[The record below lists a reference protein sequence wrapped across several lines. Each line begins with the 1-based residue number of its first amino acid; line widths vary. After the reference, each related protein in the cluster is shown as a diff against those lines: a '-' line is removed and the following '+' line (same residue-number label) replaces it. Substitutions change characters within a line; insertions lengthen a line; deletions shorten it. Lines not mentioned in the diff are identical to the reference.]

1 MIGKTISHYRI
12 VEKLGGGGMGVV
24 YKAEDARLHR
34 QVALKFLP
42 EETARDHS
50 ALERFQREAQAA
62 SALNHPNIC
71 TIYDVGEQD
80 GRAFIAIEFLD
91 GLTLKHRIEGKLL
104 PFEQVLD
111 LGIQIADGLDAAH
124 SQGIVHRDIK
134 PANIFVTKRDQ
145 AKILDFGLAKLAPGQ
160 QPGHRANDSAQP
172 TVVSAESPADTF
184 HTSPGAALGTV
195 AYMSPEQAL
204 GEELDSRTDLFSFGV
219 VLYEMATGHQAFSG
233 TTSAGIFDAILHKA
247 PPSPVRLNA
256 GLPEDFERILN
267 KCLEKDRK
275 LRCQSAAEIRADL
288 MRLKR
293 DTGSSRHAAAASQ
306 TGFEGA
312 AVPAPAARP
321 VSPAPSKSR
330 LAIVAGA
337 ALVIGALAGAFLMRS
352 MAKTTP
358 PLYQQLTFRRGNI
371 RAARFAADGQTI
383 VYGAWWEGTPAEL
396 FTTRPDSTQSR
407 SLGLDKTELFAISS
421 SGEIA
426 VSLNDTPVEGFVHR
440 GTLGRVS
447 LSGGAPREVLEGV
460 EYADWSPAGNEFL
473 VVRTQGG
480 RRRLEFP
487 IGKVLYETS
496 GWISHPRVSRKGDRI
511 AFLDHP
517 LPGDDQGAVAV
528 IDLAGNKQTLSTGW
542 VSAQGLAWSPQGDE
556 IWFTATPTGFS
567 RALYAVNLSGT
578 QRLVTRAPGMLTLQD
593 TAPDGRVLVTRE
605 APRAGFY
612 GLAPG
617 ATKERDLSWLD
628 YSSPCALSADGR
640 LVLFDESGEGGG
652 ATYSVFLRR
661 TDGSPAIRL
670 GNGTCTALSPDTKWA
685 ISIPNEGPEP
695 LILLPTGAGEARRIT
710 QDKIDHTAAAWL
722 PDGKRIVFLG
732 SEPGHAQRYFVQ
744 DLNGGQPK
752 PISPEGIG
760 SGRVVN
766 VSPDGKWVAGAG
778 PDEKGYLFP
787 VEGGEARV
795 IPGFEAGYRFTNF
808 SAYGK
813 DVFIYAYNKAPSS
826 VYRLNL
832 ATGQKTLLKEL
843 VPPDPAGI
851 DHVAPVLITLDG
863 KSYIYG
869 YNRNLSDLYLVEGLK

>member
-1 MIGKTISHYRI
+1 MIGQTFSHYRI
-12 VEKLGGGGMGVV
+12 IEKLGGGGMGVV
-24 YKAEDARLHR
+24 YKAEDTRLHR

-42 EETARDHS
+42 EETSRDRS

-80 GRAFIAIEFLD
+80 GRAFIAMEFLD
-91 GLTLKHRIEGKLL
+91 GVTLKHRIDGRLL
-104 PFEQVLD
+104 PFDQVLE

-172 TVVSAESPADTF
+172 TVASMDSPADAF

-204 GEELDSRTDLFSFGV
+204 GEELDTRTDLFSFGV

-233 TTSAGIFDAILHKA
+233 TTSAAIFDSILHRA
-247 PPSPVRLNA
+247 PPASARLNTE
-256 GLPEDFERILN
+256 LPADFERILN

-288 MRLKR
+288 LRLKR
-293 DTGSSRHAAAASQ
+293 DTDSSRRV
-306 TGFEGA
+306 
-312 AVPAPAARP
+312 AVSLQPSAETPAVFAPASRP
-321 VSPAPSKSR
+321 KAEAPSKIR

-337 ALVIGALAGAFLMRS
+337 ALVIGALAGALLLRNL
-352 MAKTTP
+352 AKTTP

-371 RAARFAADGQTI
+371 RAARFAADGQTV
-383 VYGAWWEGTPAEL
+383 VYGAWWEGEQAEL

-407 SLGLDKTELFAISS
+407 GLGLDKTELFGISS
-421 SGEIA
+421 TGEIA

-460 EYADWSPAGNEFL
+460 EYADWSPAGDGFL
-473 VVRTQGG
+473 VVRTEGG
-480 RRRLEFP
+480 RRHLEYP
-487 IGKVLYETS
+487 IGKTLYETS
-496 GWISHPRVSRKGDRI
+496 GWISHPRVSRNGDRI

-517 LPGDDQGAVAV
+517 LPGDDQGSVVV
-528 IDLAGNKQTLSTGW
+528 IDLAGNKKTISTGW
-542 VSAQGLAWSPQGDE
+542 VSVQGLAWSPRGDE

-567 RALYAVNLSGT
+567 RALYAVDLSGK
-578 QRLVTRAPGMLTLQD
+578 QRLVARAPGMLTLQD
-593 TAPDGRVLVTRE
+593 VAPDGRVLVTRE

-617 ATKERDLSWLD
+617 AAKERDLSWLD
-628 YSSPCALSADGR
+628 FSSPCALSADGR

-652 ATYSVFLRR
+652 ATYSVFLRK

-670 GNGTCTALSPDTKWA
+670 GNGTCAALSPDAKWA
-685 ISIPNEGPEP
+685 ISVPNDAPEP
-695 LILLPTGAGEARRIT
+695 FVLLPTGAGEARPIT
-710 QDKIDHTAAAWL
+710 HDKIDHNAATWL

-732 SEPGHAQRYFVQ
+732 SEPGHALRYYVQ
-744 DLNGGQPK
+744 DINGGQPK
-752 PISPEGIG
+752 PISPEGVL
-760 SGRVVN
+760 SGRIMN
-766 VSPDGKWVAGAG
+766 VSPDGKWVAGVG
-778 PDEKGYLFP
+778 PDEKAYLFP
-787 VEGGEARV
+787 VDGGEARA
-795 IPGFEAGYRFTNF
+795 IPGYEAGYRFTSF
-808 SAYGK
+808 STDGK
-813 DVFIYAYNKAPSS
+813 NVFIFAYNKVPSS
-826 VYRLNL
+826 VYSLNL

-843 VPPDPAGI
+843 EPPDPAGI
-851 DHVAPVLITLDG
+851 DHVSPVLIALDG

-869 YNRNLSDLYLVEGLK
+869 YNRNLSDLYLVQGLK

>member
-1 MIGKTISHYRI
+1 MIGQTISHYKI

-24 YKAEDARLHR
+24 YKAEDTRLHR

-42 EETARDHS
+42 EETARDSS

-80 GRAFIAIEFLD
+80 GRAFIAMEFLD
-91 GLTLKHRIEGKLL
+91 GQTLKHRIEGKLM
-104 PFEQVLD
+104 PFDQVLE
-111 LGIQIADGLDAAH
+111 LGVQIADGLDAAH
-124 SQGIVHRDIK
+124 MQGIVHRDIK

-160 QPGHRANDSAQP
+160 LHGRGADDSAQA
-172 TVVSAESPADTF
+172 TVASGGSPVDSF

-204 GEELDSRTDLFSFGV
+204 GEDLDARTDLFSFGV

-247 PPSPVRLNA
+247 PPPPVRQNA
-256 GLPEDFERILN
+256 ELPAEFERILN

-288 MRLKR
+288 LRLKR
-293 DTGSSRHAAAASQ
+293 DTDSSRRVAVSLPTSA
-306 TGFEGA
+306 EGA
-312 AVPAPAARP
+312 AVSAPAPRSTLQA
-321 VSPAPSKSR
+321 SSKSS

-337 ALVIGALAGAFLMRS
+337 ALVIGALAGGLLVRNL
-352 MAKTTP
+352 AKTTP

-371 RAARFAADGQTI
+371 RAARFAADGQTV
-383 VYGAWWEGTPAEL
+383 VYGAWWEGAAGEV

-407 SLGLDKTELFAISS
+407 SLGLERTELLSISS
-421 SGEIA
+421 TGEIA
-426 VSLNDTPVEGFVHR
+426 VSLNDMPAEGFVHR

-447 LSGGAPREVLEGV
+447 LSGGAPREILEGV

-480 RRRLEFP
+480 RRRLEYP
-487 IGKVLYETS
+487 IGKVLDETS

-517 LPGDDQGAVAV
+517 LPGDDQGSVV
-528 IDLAGNKQTLSTGW
+528 VMDLAGNKRTLSTGW
-542 VSAQGLAWSPQGDE
+542 VSEEGLAWSPQGNE

-567 RALYAVNLSGT
+567 RALYAVDLSGKL
-578 QRLVTRAPGMLTLQD
+578 RLVTRAPGMLTLQD

-617 ATKERDLSWLD
+617 AAKERELSWLD
-628 YSSPCALSADGR
+628 YSSPCALSEDGK

-652 ATYSVFLRR
+652 ATYSVFLRK

-685 ISIPNEGPEP
+685 ISIPNEAPEQ
-695 LILLPTGAGEARRIT
+695 LVLLPTGAGEARRIT
-710 QDKIDHTAAAWL
+710 QDKIDHTAASWL

-744 DLNGGQPK
+744 DIDGGQPK

-760 SGRVVN
+760 SGRAVN
-766 VSPDGKWVAGAG
+766 ISPDGKWVAGVG
-778 PDEKGYLFP
+778 PDGKGYLYP
-787 VEGGEARV
+787 VEGGEARA
-795 IPGFEAGYRFTNF
+795 IPGFVAGYHFADY
-808 SAYGK
+808 SSDGK
-813 DVFIYAYNKAPSS
+813 DVFIFAYNKVPSS
-826 VYRLNL
+826 VYKLNL

-843 VPPDPAGI
+843 LPPDPAGI
-851 DHVAPVLITLDG
+851 DHVAPVRIVLDG
-863 KSYIYG
+863 KSYVYG
-869 YNRNLSDLYLVEGLK
+869 YNRNLSDLYLVVGIK